1 MDGYMVW
8 EQIKSSAN
16 AVFGRLLVRIHLR
29 FYSTIDALHSCSTSQ
44 RTSTY
49 HLRSHVACCGT

>member
-29 FYSTIDALHSCSTSQ
+29 FYSTIDALQSCSTIQ
-44 RTSTY
+44 RTISY
-49 HLRSHVACCGT
+49 HL